1 MKIVAEHSETAT
13 YWQGIIG
20 TLAQRGLL
28 KQRQDGRKVI
38 PQATAIVTPPFV
50 AFVFDMQ
57 RLAGIPREKWLDPQ
71 LWAQTRAALQG
82 RRVFVADSAGLA
94 MVVARNPEQ
103 QHQRLPTRLVM
114 TPDLL
119 PEGDYTVLLGRSTGG
134 DVVLDVAEGERAILV
149 GGTTGSGKT
158 RTLVSLVL
166 QLACKFGPDK
176 LSLALVDLKRL
187 DFPPLDG
194 LPHLVRPVATTE
206 KEAVELVRWC
216 VQEMEHRQTL
226 MREARVTRWDRM
238 PEDERFP
245 LLLLVVDEIADF
257 AGSSVMSGLV
267 ELARKSRASGIALI
281 AATQRPDAQVLSRQ
295 VKANLST
302 RIAFRVTDHTESS
315 IILDRTGAEKL
326 RRVGL
331 CLTNAGGQ
339 WRKVQT
345 AFVPEDAVGDWLTIP
360 ADNSIFA
367 PKLSDTERA
376 LVLYA
381 LNELGGAFTINK
393 LYDAQE
399 RGELGDCERMSK
411 YAMNNKLT
419 PRWSH
424 CGWLDADKNGAWMVT
439 PKLAALALDT
449 KNRASVS
456 DVSERVTA

>member
-1 MKIVAEHSETAT
+1 MKMIAQHSETTT

-20 TLAQRGLL
+20 TLVQRGLL
-28 KQRQDGRKVI
+28 TQRKDGRKVI
-38 PQATAIVTPPFV
+38 PRSAVAIVTPEYV
-50 AFVFDMQ
+50 AFVLDMQ

-94 MVVARNPEQ
+94 MVVARNPESPQ
-103 QHQRLPTRLVM
+103 RQRLPTKLVM

-119 PEGDYTVLLGRSTGG
+119 PEGDYTVLLGRSTDG

-166 QLACKFGPDK
+166 QLTSKFGPDE

-194 LPHLVRPVATTE
+194 LPHLISPVATTE

-216 VQEMEHRQTL
+216 VQEMQHRQTL
-226 MREARVTRWDRM
+226 MREALVTRWDRM
-238 PEDERFP
+238 PEGERFP

-257 AGSSVMSGLV
+257 AKSSVMGDLV

-302 RIAFRVTDHTESS
+302 RIAFRVTDHTESG
-315 IILDRTGAEKL
+315 IILDRTGAEKIK
-326 RRVGL
+326 RVGL

-345 AFVPEDAVGDWLTIP
+345 AYVPEEAVGDWLPPTPVNVP
-360 ADNSIFA
+360 A
-367 PKLSDTERA
+367 PRLSDTERA
-376 LVLYA
+376 LVCYA
-381 LNELGGAFTINK
+381 LDELGGAFTINR
-393 LYDAQE
+393 LYEA
-399 RGELGDCERMSK
+399 
-411 YAMNNKLT
+411 
-419 PRWSH
+419 H
-424 CGWLDADKNGAWMVT
+424 
-439 PKLAALALDT
+439 
-449 KNRASVS
+449 
-456 DVSERVTA
+456 